1 MKFAALLLFLLT
13 APLPALAQDAGA
25 SLAANNF
32 YTMLRAQGAPDGL
45 PGAQQRAA
53 LLPLMSD
60 RLGKLMQAANDA
72 QTRFRMQNRFAPP
85 LAEGDLF
92 SSLLEGPSS
101 FKVGACTGTPTAQR
115 CRIQFHRNKPVMV
128 RGQAQPLDWNDD
140 LLLVQ
145 EQGGWR
151 VDDVDYRGGFPYGN
165 TGLLSQTLGMIA
177 RAASR

>member
-1 MKFAALLLFLLT
+1 VKIPAVLLLLLAT
-13 APLPALAQDAGA
+13 AMPAAAQDAA
-25 SLAANNF
+25 AAQAANNF
-32 YTMLRAQGAPDGL
+32 YTVLRAQGGSDGI
-45 PGAQQRAA
+45 PGPSLRAA

-60 RLGKLMQAANDA
+60 RLGKLLLAANDA

-92 SSLLEGPSS
+92 SSLLEGPTG
-101 FKVGACTGTPTAQR
+101 FKVGACTGTPAAQR
-115 CRIQFHRNKPVMV
+115 CRIQFHRAKPVTV
-128 RGQAQPLDWNDD
+128 RGQAQPMDWNDD

-165 TGLLSQTLGMIA
+165 AGLLSQTLGMIT
-177 RAASR
+177 RAAGR

>member
-1 MKFAALLLFLLT
+1 MIGRTVAAILLAAT
-13 APLPALAQDAGA
+13 LPAMAQDAGA

-32 YTMLRAQGAPDGL
+32 YTVLRAQGSFDGL
-45 PGAQQRAA
+45 PGAAPRAA

-92 SSLLEGPSS
+92 SSLLEGPDS
-101 FKVGACTGTPTAQR
+101 FKVGACTGAPTAQR
-115 CRIQFHRNKPVMV
+115 CRIQFHRAKPVLV
-128 RGQAQPLDWNDD
+128 RGQTQPPDWNDD

-145 EQGGWR
+145 ERGGWR
-151 VDDVDYRGGFPYGN
+151 VDDVDYRGGFAYGN
-165 TGLLSQTLGMIA
+165 TGLLSQALGMIA
-177 RAASR
+177 GIASR